1 MESPVISLENI
12 AMKRPPSRFKIQ
24 NIKNVKLVPK
34 VLNRGS
40 VERDV
45 AIITT

>member
-1 MESPVISLENI
+1 MISFENI
-12 AMKRPPSRFKIQ
+12 AMKRHPSRFKML

-45 AIITT
+45 AIITA